1 MVFFHYRAFNFER
14 PFLLTFKERRNSHS
28 FAVLKQVDNLFTSV
42 DWGWVDEL
50 WFGELSWGWVN
61 WTMDGCSGLGYGAA

>member
-42 DWGWVDEL
+42 GCGFML
-50 WFGELSWGWVN
+50 WTVNRSSWTVIWCG
-61 WTMDGCSGLGYGAA
+61 